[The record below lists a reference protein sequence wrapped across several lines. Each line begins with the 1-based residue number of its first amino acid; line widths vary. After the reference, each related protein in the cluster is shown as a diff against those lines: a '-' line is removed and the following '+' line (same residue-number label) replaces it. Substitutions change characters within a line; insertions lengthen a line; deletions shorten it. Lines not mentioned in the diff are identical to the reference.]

1 MKIQERTGAGAGRS
15 AAPAQPSVGDRL
27 PTAPRERKPALAA
40 LAVLL
45 ILVGALGA
53 TLLVLQAGDRI
64 EVVKVTQ
71 PIPAGG
77 SVNTSNSTSVMVAE
91 DADIHYVKWSQRD
104 QLKKLKAVSAIPA
117 GAVAVGEMFGEEA
130 GVEAGKATVGL
141 SLKAGQYPTGLKQGD
156 TVAAYRVS
164 ADAGTGSSGNS
175 NSDSGSSS
183 AAGNAV
189 IVDQARVTDVPGAKS
204 SGDQLV
210 SSTNLA
216 VTLTVDSDKA
226 ADLAQ
231 AASNGEVALVLVSGN
246 SGN

>member
-27 PTAPRERKPALAA
+27 PTPPRERKPALAA

-53 TLLVLQAGDRI
+53 TMLVLQAGDRI

-71 PIPAGG
+71 AIPAGG
-77 SVNTSNSTSVMVAE
+77 SVNTSNTTSVMVAK
-91 DADIHYVKWSQRD
+91 DDSIHYVEWTQLNE
-104 QLKKLKAVSAIPA
+104 LKKLKAVNAIPA
-117 GAVAVGEMFGEEA
+117 GVVAVGEMFGSEA
-130 GVEAGKATVGL
+130 GVAAGKATVGL
-141 SLKAGQYPTGLKQGD
+141 SLKAGQYPTGIKQGD

-164 ADAGTGSSGNS
+164 TATGSGSSNGNS
-175 NSDSGSSS
+175 NSSSS
-183 AAGNAV
+183 ASSNSV
-189 IVDQARVTDVPGAKS
+189 IADSARVSYVPGPKD
-204 SGDQLV
+204 SGDEIV
-210 SSTNLA
+210 GSTNLA

-231 AASNGEVALVLVSGN
+231 AASNGEVALVKVPGN

>member
-15 AAPAQPSVGDRL
+15 AVPAQPSVGDRL
-27 PTAPRERKPALAA
+27 PTPPRERKPALAA

-53 TLLVLQAGDRI
+53 TMLVLQAGDRI

-71 PIPAGG
+71 AIPAGG
-77 SVNTSNSTSVMVAE
+77 SVSTSNTTSVMVAK
-91 DADIHYVKWSQRD
+91 DDSIHYVEYG
-104 QLKKLKAVSAIPA
+104 QLKQLEKLKAVNPIPA
-117 GAVAVGEMFGEEA
+117 GVVAVGEMFGDEA
-130 GVEAGKATVGL
+130 GVAAGKATVGL
-141 SLKAGQYPTGLKQGD
+141 SLKAGQYPTGIKQGD

-164 ADAGTGSSGNS
+164 SASGSSNS
-175 NSDSGSSS
+175 NSNSSSS
-183 AAGNAV
+183 ASSNSV
-189 IVDQARVTDVPGAKS
+189 IVDNARVTYVPGAKD
-204 SGDQLV
+204 SGDELV

-231 AASNGEVALVLVSGN
+231 AASNGEVALVQVPGN

>member
-27 PTAPRERKPALAA
+27 PTPPRERKPALAA

-53 TLLVLQAGDRI
+53 TMLVLQAGDRI

-71 PIPAGG
+71 AIPAGG
-77 SVNTSNSTSVMVAE
+77 SVNTSNTTSVMVAK
-91 DADIHYVKWSQRD
+91 DDSIHYVEWTQLND
-104 QLKKLKAVSAIPA
+104 LKKLKAVNAIPA
-117 GAVAVGEMFGEEA
+117 GVVAVGEMFGDEA
-130 GVEAGKATVGL
+130 GVAAGKATVGL
-141 SLKAGQYPTGLKQGD
+141 SLKAGQYPTGIKAGD
-156 TVAAYRVS
+156 TVAAYRVGS
-164 ADAGTGSSGNS
+164 ATGSGNS
-175 NSDSGSSS
+175 NSNSNSSSS
-183 AAGNAV
+183 ASSNSV
-189 IVDQARVTDVPGAKS
+189 ITDSARVTYVPSAKD
-204 SGDQLV
+204 SGDEIV

-231 AASNGEVALVLVSGN
+231 AASNGEVALVQVPGN

>member
-15 AAPAQPSVGDRL
+15 AVPAQPSVGDRL
-27 PTAPRERKPALAA
+27 PTPPRERKPALAA

-53 TLLVLQAGDRI
+53 TMLVLQAGDRI
-64 EVVKVTQ
+64 EVVKVTEA
-71 PIPAGG
+71 IPAGG
-77 SVNTSNSTSVMVAE
+77 SVSTSNTTSVMVAK
-91 DADIHYVKWSQRD
+91 DDSIHYVEWSQLE

-117 GAVAVGEMFGEEA
+117 GVVAVGEMFGDEA
-130 GVEAGKATVGL
+130 GVAAGKATVGL
-141 SLKAGQYPTGLKQGD
+141 SLKAGQYPTGIKQGD

-164 ADAGTGSSGNS
+164 SASGSSNS
-175 NSDSGSSS
+175 NSNSSSS
-183 AAGNAV
+183 ASSNSV
-189 IVDQARVTDVPGAKS
+189 IVDNARVTYVPGAKD
-204 SGDQLV
+204 SGDELV

-231 AASNGEVALVLVSGN
+231 AASNGEVALVQVPGN